1 MRNSATVAGTLAALV
16 LTGGIAAAQAAPAP
30 SAAPAAVSAVPTH
43 TGNIVC
49 AKNNTRELT
58 IFDKTCPSGTHFWAQ
73 VPVQDVAGL
82 AGVGVPGPAGPAGP
96 KGDPG
101 TTSVVVKSGTAVL
114 APTDDTPAEAKTIT
128 LTGLPAFEAGA
139 VEAQADNGAALAGTA
154 DLVVVPVA
162 PASGSTERSFKVY
175 VTGLVGAASFTAKV
189 TVIAVP

>member
-1 MRNSATVAGTLAALV
+1 MRNPAKVAGVLAALA

-73 VPVQDVAGL
+73 VPAQDVAGL

-96 KGDPG
+96 KGDAG
-101 TTSVVVKSGTAVL
+101 DSSVVVKRASLVVNASTGF
-114 APTDDTPAEAKTIT
+114 PKTIT
-128 LTGLPAFEAGA
+128 IAGLPAKSASVPEIVGNNTTDLPATF
-139 VEAQADNGAALAGTA
+139 GAALTA
-154 DLVVVPVA
+154 TPVA
-162 PASGSTERSFKVY
+162 AANGATERQFT
-175 VTGLVGAASFTAKV
+175 VTGSGFDGTESFTLNV
-189 TVIAVP
+189 WVLAVP